1 MTLWQNLQSLI
12 HPLLLA
18 LYPEL
23 NDETQPESSREQG
36 QQLRYQ
42 LLQQLFTDL
51 NEHNESEQTEAFVQA
66 CLLNDI
72 SYTPIYSD
80 LMALAR
86 SVLGSLVNGQN
97 CQEVMAL
104 NQSFDRIE
112 KQVSQAYFQQYL
124 RKLAVKNH
132 IRLSHLANLSE
143 KNLLVHYQNHLKENS
158 RLDLIYFL
166 SSHYSAHGDG
176 ISSDD
181 KEEKEMPFMQNNQ
194 RSINIS
200 LVNLSDLSIIPPSV
214 NYIHTKYTIFQQF
227 YISDIHTLSL
237 LRPPIRLS

>member
-1 MTLWQNLQSLI
+1 MKKILFITLLSVY
-12 HPLLLA
+12 LLG
-18 LYPEL
+18 
-23 NDETQPESSREQG
+23 N
-36 QQLRYQ
+36 
-42 LLQQLFTDL
+42 TDL
-51 NEHNESEQTEAFVQA
+51 IQ
-66 CLLNDI
+66 L
-72 SYTPIYSD
+72 
-80 LMALAR
+80 
-86 SVLGSLVNGQN
+86 
-97 CQEVMAL
+97 
-104 NQSFDRIE
+104 
-112 KQVSQAYFQQYL
+112 
-124 RKLAVKNH
+124 
-132 IRLSHLANLSE
+132 IRLPM
-143 KNLLVHYQNHLKENS
+143 LLVHYQNHLKENS

-181 KEEKEMPFMQNNQ
+181 KEEKEMPFMQSNQ